1 MEMVV
6 VPKEELQTMI
16 NIAVKEAMGNSSIQ
30 QEVAKVEPD
39 TELLTR
45 KQVKSIFNVS
55 LPTLTRWGDK
65 NILPCLRINRSI
77 RYRASDVQKAL
88 QLKKGGAM

>member
-6 VPKEELQTMI
+6 IQAADLQMMI
-16 NIAVKEAMGNSSIQ
+16 NNAVKEAMKNSTS
-30 QEVAKVEPD
+30 QEEIVKDESD

-45 KQVKSIFNVS
+45 KQVQKIFNVS
-55 LPTLTRWGDK
+55 LPTLTRWVDK

-77 RYRASDVQKAL
+77 RYRVSDVKKAI
-88 QLKKGGAM
+88 QLKKGGV